1 MAAERFDAIYRR
13 ACERKGGEAGLNAL
27 LRQPLSTAEVA
38 KIPDDRFLAAM
49 TRQVF
54 KSGFVWRVIEQ
65 KWPAFEEVF
74 FNFDVEKILLMPDEM
89 LERKASDERIVRNYK
104 KVMTVR
110 DNAMMVADISREY
123 GSFGRFVAQTDKAG
137 ITGLWQT
144 LKKRGARLGGN
155 TGPYMLRALGVD
167 TFIISADNEDY
178 LRKHEVIDG
187 TLQSQK
193 SLKAMNEQFVQWHE
207 QSGLSMSELSQI
219 LSYSWGSNNR
229 HA

>member
-1 MAAERFDAIYRR
+1 MAAESFDTIYRR
-13 ACERKGGEAGLNAL
+13 ACERKGGEAGLKAL
-27 LRQPLSTAEVA
+27 LRQPLPPSQVA
-38 KIPDDRFLAAM
+38 NIPDDRFLAAM

-74 FNFDVEKILLMPDEM
+74 FGFDIEKILLMPDEM

-123 GSFGRFVAQTDKAG
+123 GGFGKYLAQIDKAD

-155 TGPYMLRALGVD
+155 TGPYMLRAMGVD
-167 TFIISADNEDY
+167 TFIMSQDNEDY

-193 SLKAMNEQFVQWHE
+193 SLRAMNAQFFQWHE
-207 QSGLSMSELSQI
+207 QSGLSLSELSQI

-229 HA
+229 

>member
-1 MAAERFDAIYRR
+1 MAAEAFATIYQR
-13 ACERKGGEAGLNAL
+13 ACERKGSEAALQAL
-27 LRQPLSTAEVA
+27 LAQPKSAAQVA
-38 KIPDDRFLAAM
+38 AIPDDRFLAAM

-74 FNFDVEKILLMPDEM
+74 FDFDVEKILLMPDEM
-89 LERKASDERIVRNYK
+89 LERKAADARIVRNYK

-110 DNAMMVADISREY
+110 DNAIMVADVAREY
-123 GSFGRFVAQTDKAG
+123 GSFGAFVASFGPAD
-137 ITGLWQT
+137 ITGLWQW

-167 TFIISADNEDY
+167 TFILSQDNEDY

-187 TLQSQK
+187 GAQSQR
-193 SLKAMNEQFVQWHE
+193 SLAAMNAQFMRWHE
-207 QSGLSMSELSQI
+207 ESGLPLTQLSQI
-219 LSYSWGSNNR
+219 LSLSWGNNQR
-229 HA
+229 